1 VASPEYTPASPEH
14 TPTPVEP
21 PIFPIRKTMAARG
34 GALPYYNSIGGGSS
48 STAVTASPDFI
59 DLELPSPP
67 PPPPPASWAPGR
79 KTAAAVANRRLALR
93 PRPNWISTGHIPT
106 RNGAG
111 GGGCRP
117 SPSGEGEA

>member
-1 VASPEYTPASPEH
+1 VASPVYTPASPEH

-21 PIFPIRKTMAARG
+21 PIFPIRKTMAACG

-67 PPPPPASWAPGR
+67 LPPPPASWAPGR
-79 KTAAAVANRRLALR
+79 KTAAAVAN
-93 PRPNWISTGHIPT
+93 
-106 RNGAG
+106 
-111 GGGCRP
+111 
-117 SPSGEGEA
+117 